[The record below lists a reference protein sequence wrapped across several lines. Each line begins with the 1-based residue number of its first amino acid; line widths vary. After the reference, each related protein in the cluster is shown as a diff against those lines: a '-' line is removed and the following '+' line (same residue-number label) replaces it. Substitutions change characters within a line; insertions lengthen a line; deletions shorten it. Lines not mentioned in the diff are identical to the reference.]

1 MLILFKA
8 LLFLPVGKVSA
19 REAQL
24 LLIQNSSHTLRSDLI
39 GQSVFLRLLEILWSN
54 FDMVRLVYE

>member
-1 MLILFKA
+1 MYDY
-8 LLFLPVGKVSA
+8 
-19 REAQL
+19 
-24 LLIQNSSHTLRSDLI
+24 TLRSDLI